1 MEQPPTT
8 NHQPST
14 SRPLVGIIMG
24 SDSDLT
30 VMQAAAD
37 ILTFFEIPFEL
48 TVVSAHRTPQRM
60 FAYASG
66 AKERGLKV
74 IIAGA
79 GGAAHLPGMVAS
91 LTPLPVVG
99 VPVKSSNSIDGWDS
113 VLSIL
118 QMPNGVPV
126 ATVALNAAK
135 NAGIL
140 AAQIIGAFEEAVGN
154 KIRDYKQSLNDE
166 VLGKVEKLKA
176 GGWVNG
182 FDEGS

>member
-1 MEQPPTT
+1 MKQPETKNQKQET
-8 NHQPST
+8 IS
-14 SRPLVGIIMG
+14 VGIIMG
-24 SDSDLT
+24 SDSDLPA
-30 VMQAAAD
+30 MQAAAD
-37 ILTFFEIPFEL
+37 ILQYFEIPFEL

-60 FAYASG
+60 FQYAQS

-91 LTPLPVVG
+91 LTSLPVIG
-99 VPVKSSNSIDGWDS
+99 VPIKSSNSIDGWDS

-140 AAQIIGAFEEAVGN
+140 AAEMIGAFDETVGN
-154 KIRDYKQSLNDE
+154 KIAAYKKQLNEE
-166 VLGKVEKLKA
+166 VISKVEKLKE
-176 GGWVNG
+176 GGWTNQ
-182 FDEGS
+182 FD